1 MRSSIPKV
9 VGILMII
16 FASLGLL
23 GGLIGL
29 GGHSAG
35 AGMND
40 IPALKTFNTMSLVV
54 TVIGLGI
61 SVLHLVAGIRSVG
74 YKANA
79 PKLASMYALI
89 NIIVSVA
96 WGVAVFAW
104 LKPAI
109 AKAAGPGSAVVS
121 AAVGVGVV
129 FGVIVSVAW
138 PVIVL
143 ALMSRPA
150 AKQACVN

>member
-16 FASLGLL
+16 FGSLGLL
-23 GGLIGL
+23 FGLLGL
-29 GGHSAG
+29 AGNSAN
-35 AGMND
+35 AGLRDVPAFKTYMTMNMVY
-40 IPALKTFNTMSLVV
+40 TVV
-54 TVIGLGI
+54 GLGI

-79 PKLASMYALI
+79 PKLATMYALI
-89 NIIVSVA
+89 NIVTSVA
-96 WGVAVFAW
+96 WGIVVFAW

-109 AKAAGPGSAVVS
+109 EKVAGGLGAAAIGI
-121 AAVGVGVV
+121 GVV
-129 FGVIVSVAW
+129 FGVILAVAW

>member
-29 GGHSAG
+29 GGHSSSAG
-35 AGMND
+35 LND
-40 IPALKTFNTMSLVV
+40 IPAWKTFNTLSMVV
-54 TVIGLGI
+54 GVIGLGI
-61 SVLHLVAGIRSVG
+61 SVLHLIAGIRSVG

-79 PKLASMYALI
+79 PKLAMMYATV
-89 NIIVSVA
+89 NIIVTLG
-96 WGVAVFAW
+96 WGIVVFAW

-109 AKAAGPGSAVVS
+109 EKVAGGIGGAAI
-121 AAVGVGVV
+121 GVGVM
-129 FGVIVSVAW
+129 FGVIISIAW

-143 ALMSRPA
+143 ALMTRPA
-150 AKQACVN
+150 AKQACTN

>member
-23 GGLIGL
+23 FGLIGL

-35 AGMND
+35 AGLND
-40 IPALKTFNTMSLVV
+40 VPAFKTFNTMSLVV
-54 TVIGLGI
+54 GVIGLGI

-89 NIIVSVA
+89 NIIVNVG
-96 WGVAVFAW
+96 WGIAVFAW

-109 AKAAGPGSAVVS
+109 EKVAGGIGGAAIGI
-121 AAVGVGVV
+121 GVT
-129 FGVIVSVAW
+129 FGVIIGCAW
-138 PVIVL
+138 PIIVL

-150 AKQACVN
+150 AKTACVN